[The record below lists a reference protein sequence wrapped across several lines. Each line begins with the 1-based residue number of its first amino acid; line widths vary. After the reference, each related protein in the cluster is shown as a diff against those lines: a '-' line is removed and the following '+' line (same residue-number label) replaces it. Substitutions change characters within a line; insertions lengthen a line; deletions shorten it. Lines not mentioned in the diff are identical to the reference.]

1 MLTNDERTIG
11 RLCWWRRGAD
21 VVRVRICGLG
31 EGVLQVCI
39 PPTRGLVPVPVEELH
54 ADALTAAG
62 VTDLGPWSWCFRWQS
77 PPDGAEIV
85 AVEITPCTVREHE
98 GAYVVLDDSD
108 EAIHRDQLASSCV
121 MAHHLA
127 RARLFELRTEKRI
140 PSFVFQSLARQLD
153 EGAAALEPNV
163 RGAERAEPGP
173 RRYVVA

>member
-1 MLTNDERTIG
+1 MLTSDERTIG

-31 EGVLQVCI
+31 EGVLQVSI
-39 PPTRGLVPVPVEELH
+39 PPTRGLVPVPVDELH

-62 VTDLGPWSWCFRWQS
+62 VVDLSGFGWRWAF
-77 PPDGAEIV
+77 DGGDAQAPALCGVHIFPCRPV
-85 AVEITPCTVREHE
+85 ARHDSVVE
-98 GAYVVLDDSD
+98 LDDGTFVHGD
-108 EAIHRDQLASSCV
+108 CLASSCV

-127 RARLFELRTEKRI
+127 RARLFELRTDRQI
-140 PSFVFQSLARQLD
+140 PSGVFQSFARQLD